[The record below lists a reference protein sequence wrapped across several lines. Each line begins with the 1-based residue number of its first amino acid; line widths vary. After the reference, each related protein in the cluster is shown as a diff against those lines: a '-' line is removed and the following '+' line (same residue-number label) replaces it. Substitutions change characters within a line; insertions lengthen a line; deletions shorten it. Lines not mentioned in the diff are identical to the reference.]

1 MNPLLSVPSGQGGRD
16 HAPSI
21 ARNKLF
27 QSPWVR
33 RIGLAL
39 SVVMALSSLVFGL
52 RTHGSFLLLRSAYQ
66 VGLPQTSSIRA
77 WMTLRYVATTY
88 GVPDVVLITRLGLP
102 LDISLDTTL
111 KSLAERQR
119 LSPFQYVQHVQEAI
133 ADVAAYAPLP
143 NADTSSGWWRSLE
156 DEILSFLLR
165 YGYPALA
172 ITLLLSAIGPPVP
185 AGLSAVLA
193 GALSAAGR
201 MNLAVAISIAVCA
214 CAIGDLAAY
223 GLGRIAGMHLLDRR
237 GSWIGLTA
245 ERQAYAQVLLQRWG
259 TAVILATRTLVSSLS
274 APVSLV
280 AGMNRYRL
288 SRFVA
293 LVLLGR
299 MIWTAAYV
307 GLGYG
312 LGSSPEFATS
322 FLANLTGLI
331 LSLVILAGALV
342 AVSERRVAQ

>member
-214 CAIGDLAAY
+214 CASVTPCFKRAVTVN
-223 GLGRIAGMHLLDRR
+223 RR
-237 GSWIGLTA
+237 A
-245 ERQAYAQVLLQRWG
+245 EP
-259 TAVILATRTLVSSLS
+259 SS
-274 APVSLV
+274 
-280 AGMNRYRL
+280 
-288 SRFVA
+288 
-293 LVLLGR
+293 
-299 MIWTAAYV
+299 
-307 GLGYG
+307 
-312 LGSSPEFATS
+312 
-322 FLANLTGLI
+322 
-331 LSLVILAGALV
+331 
-342 AVSERRVAQ
+342 